1 MILKTQHREHNS
13 NYTASTTDFE
23 WNNGR
28 NKVSAWE
35 GWQELESVKD
45 MYQARTKCGS
55 GKKQRSDRTH

>member
-1 MILKTQHREHNS
+1 MILKTQHREHN
-13 NYTASTTDFE
+13 NDNTASTTDFD

-45 MYQARTKCGS
+45 TPSKN
-55 GKKQRSDRTH
+55 